1 MKKAPP
7 VGADNEFGCA
17 RSRLTQ
23 TSAGRI
29 DKTYKMPKVYGMQS
43 KLTLRMEESV
53 IRKAKR
59 LARKRGKSVSKI
71 ISEYITKEPDEQL
84 VEELSPLTASMVGAL
99 GHEGKEQDYKKHLEE
114 KYL

>member
-1 MKKAPP
+1 
-7 VGADNEFGCA
+7 
-17 RSRLTQ
+17 
-23 TSAGRI
+23 
-29 DKTYKMPKVYGMQS
+29 MQV

-71 ISEYITKEPDEQL
+71 ISEYITQEPDEQL
-84 VEELSPLTASMVGAL
+84 VEELPPVTASMVGVL
-99 GHEGKEQDYKKHLEE
+99 GENGHEDDYKKYLEE

>member
-1 MKKAPP
+1 VSWYTYWCP
-7 VGADNEFGCA
+7 E
-17 RSRLTQ
+17 
-23 TSAGRI
+23 RI
-29 DKTYKMPKVYGMQS
+29 DKTYRLKKIYVMQA

-71 ISEYITKEPDEQL
+71 ISEYITDEPDEQL
-84 VEELSPLTASMVGAL
+84 VEELPPVTASMVGVL
-99 GHEGKEQDYKKHLEE
+99 GHEVKEQDYKKHLEE

>member
-1 MKKAPP
+1 VSWYTYWCP
-7 VGADNEFGCA
+7 E
-17 RSRLTQ
+17 
-23 TSAGRI
+23 RI
-29 DKTYKMPKVYGMQS
+29 DKTYRLKKIYVMQA

-71 ISEYITKEPDEQL
+71 ISEYITDEPDEQL
-84 VEELSPLTASMVGAL
+84 VEELPPVTASMVGVL
-99 GHEGKEQDYKKHLEE
+99 GHEAKEQDYKKHLEE